1 MSILITAASTAKA
14 HQLKNKLNSLN
25 TVLGDFEDLP
35 ELLLKSKSI
44 IKLANPNSE
53 NYIHLML
60 SICLDNDII
69 GIYPLRELEFN
80 KLQEAKQLFEEYG
93 IELFKV

>member
-1 MSILITAASTAKA
+1 LGILITAASTTKA
-14 HQLKNKLNSLN
+14 HQLKIKLNIPN
-25 TVLGDFEDLP
+25 IVLGDFVDLP
-35 ELLLKSKSI
+35 EFLLKSGSM

-60 SICLDNDII
+60 SFCLDNNIT

-80 KLQEAKQLFEEYG
+80 KLNEAKQLFEEYG